1 MNTRTLSASIRIT
14 VAAALTGAAALAAPA
29 FAAPVAAP
37 EATTI
42 QHTCEQT
49 LGLTVNDS
57 GYAACVATL
66 AQAHAA
72 GVRAAG
78 TQPQTPANTACA
90 DAGLAPGTADY
101 GRCVANLDGALT
113 QAQLSAN

>member
-14 VAAALTGAAALAAPA
+14 VAAALMGPATLVAPA
-29 FAAPVAAP
+29 FAAPAATP

-66 AQAHAA
+66 TQA
-72 GVRAAG
+72 RATS

-90 DAGLAPGTADY
+90 DVGLAPGSADY
-101 GRCVANLDGALT
+101 GRCVANLDGALN
-113 QAQLSAN
+113 QVLLAPN